1 MAHCNGVYVE
11 GIESAEPW
19 KLATAGQPHTDH
31 DDRPQVFAKRAK
43 LDEELEKVEKQEQQE
58 VSKSADQVKTE
69 DTVKE
74 EKLEEV
80 KPQVKTDEKSG
91 KY

>member
-1 MAHCNGVYVE
+1 M
-11 GIESAEPW
+11 
-19 KLATAGQPHTDH
+19 
-31 DDRPQVFAKRAK
+31 FAKRAK

-58 VSKSADQVKTE
+58 VVKPADQVKTEE

-91 KY
+91 KNDHEIL